1 MQFHGTLT
9 RSGTTDQIRA
19 ALLVAE
25 PEQPADSLF
34 LARQDVAEVAP
45 VSITEILPMIG
56 GGDTRIRL
64 SSGDIFHL
72 PGGSDQTALQAYYP
86 RTAQLGTTLSRLE
99 MVRWRGVGVL
109 AVLFLMIAVGFR
121 FAIAPVGD
129 VMARMMP
136 DHLVERASGMV
147 LAQLDLALMEDS
159 QLSEDDKQR
168 ITAEFQRLV
177 ALAPSQFADTRL
189 NFRSAPAFGPNAFAL
204 PGNDVV
210 LLDELVTYV
219 EDDDVVL
226 GVLAHELGHVV
237 EQHALRQ
244 VMRSAVVAIG
254 ISLLVGAEES
264 ILEEVVGFGGT
275 LVMTQNSRK
284 FELEAD
290 TASADMLRRAGRDP
304 DALIIFFAQLEANCG
319 KMCDGG
325 GLLASHPSLR
335 ERVSALSD

>member
-147 LAQLDLALMEDS
+147 LAQLDLALM
-159 QLSEDDKQR
+159 
-168 ITAEFQRLV
+168 
-177 ALAPSQFADTRL
+177 
-189 NFRSAPAFGPNAFAL
+189 
-204 PGNDVV
+204 
-210 LLDELVTYV
+210 
-219 EDDDVVL
+219 
-226 GVLAHELGHVV
+226 
-237 EQHALRQ
+237 
-244 VMRSAVVAIG
+244 
-254 ISLLVGAEES
+254 
-264 ILEEVVGFGGT
+264 
-275 LVMTQNSRK
+275 
-284 FELEAD
+284 
-290 TASADMLRRAGRDP
+290 
-304 DALIIFFAQLEANCG
+304 
-319 KMCDGG
+319 
-325 GLLASHPSLR
+325 
-335 ERVSALSD
+335 